1 MRIVK
6 QDHEEEQS
14 SQEDEEE
21 SQVDEEDVNKVV
33 LNINIDI

>member
-21 SQVDEEDVNKVV
+21 SQKDEEDVNKVV